1 MLPNEQENLPAPV
14 LQTKFNTFFLFL
26 LSCSAYLLFLSL
38 LFIFFSISFLF
49 LFFSFMQVQE
59 SELSTGQFA
68 LLTRFIDTGSV
79 QEVWRCAT
87 LVILHI
93 SISDCTTRPQHQTCN
108 LATCSAFISDDQDDA
123 RGPPASNTV
132 WRTCLQ
138 RDRETQ
144 RES

>member
-1 MLPNEQENLPAPV
+1 MQVPESGLR
-14 LQTKFNTFFLFL
+14 LF
-26 LSCSAYLLFLSL
+26 AEDVPGFYRN
-38 LFIFFSISFLF
+38 FFSKRC
-49 LFFSFMQVQE
+49 V
-59 SELSTGQFA
+59 ELSTGQFA

-108 LATCSAFISDDQDDA
+108 LATCSASISDDQDDA

-132 WRTCLQ
+132 N
-138 RDRETQ
+138 EIVKHN
-144 RES
+144 ESRSSKVR